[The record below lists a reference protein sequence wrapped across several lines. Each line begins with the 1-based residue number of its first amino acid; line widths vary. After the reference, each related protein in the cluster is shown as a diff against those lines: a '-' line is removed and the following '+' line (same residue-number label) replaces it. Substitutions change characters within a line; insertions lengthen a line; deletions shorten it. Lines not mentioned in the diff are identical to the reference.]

1 MSNAKIF
8 NINEIIT
15 IVMEEVGIEENRQMY
30 GIDEESD
37 LPKGIC
43 NKLDSL
49 KEIEFKEFLNIIEQI
64 TNEILHIKSGELNEL
79 NKCHEEIIYMAHEKL
94 NDYIMS

>member
-15 IVMEEVGIEENRQMY
+15 IVMEEVRIEENRQMY

-49 KEIEFKEFLNIIEQI
+49 KEIEFKEFLNIIEEI
-64 TNEILHIKSGELNEL
+64 TNEILYIKSGELNEL
-79 NKCHEEIIYMAHEKL
+79 NKCHEEIIYMAQEKL
-94 NDYIMS
+94 DDYIIS

>member
-15 IVMEEVGIEENRQMY
+15 IVMEEVRIEENRQMY

-79 NKCHEEIIYMAHEKL
+79 NRCHEEIIYMAHEKL

>member
-8 NINEIIT
+8 NINEIII
-15 IVMEEVGIEENRQMY
+15 IVMEEVRIEENRQMY

-49 KEIEFKEFLNIIEQI
+49 KEIEFKEFLNIIEEI

-79 NKCHEEIIYMAHEKL
+79 NKCHEEIIYMAQEKL
-94 NDYIMS
+94 DDYIIS

>member
-15 IVMEEVGIEENRQMY
+15 IVMEEVRIEENRQMY

-49 KEIEFKEFLNIIEQI
+49 KEIELSH
-64 TNEILHIKSGELNEL
+64 L
-79 NKCHEEIIYMAHEKL
+79 Y
-94 NDYIMS
+94 

>member
-15 IVMEEVGIEENRQMY
+15 IVMEEVRIEENRQMY

-49 KEIEFKEFLNIIEQI
+49 KEIKFKEFLNIIEEI

-79 NKCHEEIIYMAHEKL
+79 NKCHEEIIYMAQEKL
-94 NDYIMS
+94 DDYIIS

>member
-15 IVMEEVGIEENRQMY
+15 IVMEEVRIEENRQMY

-43 NKLDSL
+43 NKLGSL
-49 KEIEFKEFLNIIEQI
+49 KEIKFKEFLSIIEEI

-79 NKCHEEIIYMAHEKL
+79 NKCHEEIIYMAQEKL
-94 NDYIMS
+94 YNYIIN

>member
-15 IVMEEVGIEENRQMY
+15 IVMEEVRIKENRQMY
-30 GIDEESD
+30 GIDEESE

-43 NKLDSL
+43 NKLDSF
-49 KEIEFKEFLNIIEQI
+49 KEIEFKEFLSRIEQI
-64 TNEILHIKSGELNEL
+64 ANEILHIKSEELNEL

-94 NDYIMS
+94 DDYIIS